1 MINTSWVW
9 GFLKSP
15 RWEYLSPILEGADV
29 KTGGDGPQSKDLLL
43 LFYFPLFFL
52 RVINTVNV
60 VLIWL
65 ENLDAMNGDL
75 ILRLS
80 GVKKNR
86 VTNETSVNKRWTL
99 CKQDYQEIHTK
110 RALRGHQNHRE
121 KHTKTRVDGTTEP
134 KKRIKTRVDE
144 TEIEL
149 SIFLISRY
157 KKVTRSFF

>member
-1 MINTSWVW
+1 MNDILVELWKYFLEVINTSRVW

-65 ENLDAMNGDL
+65 ENLNAMNGDL

-86 VTNETSVNKRWTL
+86 VTNETSIKKVNIVQTELPRNT
-99 CKQDYQEIHTK
+99 
-110 RALRGHQNHRE
+110 HQNARGWDNRTTKKNTPKRE
-121 KHTKTRVDGTTEP
+121 IMGQQN
-134 KKRIKTRVDE
+134 KKNA
-144 TEIEL
+144 
-149 SIFLISRY
+149 
-157 KKVTRSFF
+157 